1 MNVCTIR
8 VGPSSAETLARFHLG
23 QPPVDPGA
31 IGLGRSD
38 AHAWSGQTLA
48 VIAGFGPRSAVL
60 PNCPAVAV
68 RPSMAQ
74 SDLANADEVR
84 GCVAIVHRGADVP
97 LVLKARRSA
106 QAGAKAVIIVNSDDK
121 PLVADAHHY
130 PDGRADTGDDITIPV
145 LAVPSSAAA
154 MLESIGAGLSVVR
167 GLPRDQR
174 S

>member
-84 GCVAIVHRGADVP
+84 GCVAR
-97 LVLKARRSA
+97 ARAAAR
-106 QAGAKAVIIVNSDDK
+106 
-121 PLVADAHHY
+121 
-130 PDGRADTGDDITIPV
+130 T
-145 LAVPSSAAA
+145 AA
-154 MLESIGAGLSVVR
+154 MLYLALETGPREARDRAILRRSPARLEREPAAAGSYLELLFSENADGASNRFR
-167 GLPRDQR
+167 GGAAAWGALRLGGAFL
-174 S
+174 